1 MRINTRAGQDLG
13 QATMRLRKCLGLAVL
28 ASWVPLMASDY
39 LTEGNDPG
47 RTGWMKDEKVFTLAN
62 VKDLKLLWKVELES
76 QPREMHNLFSPLI
89 AGRVMT
95 ARGPREI
102 AIVAGISDDLF
113 GIDVAS
119 GELTIRVFLVVALC
133 CASFQGQ
140 EIQPDQKER
149 VDAAVPRRAQAKPK
163 QPRRMLVTN
172 LSMRDGKPVRGSSAG
187 TIPVGNYAI
196 QQIGKVTG
204 AYEAVFNDDIEM
216 FRPANIK
223 QFDAICFNNTLGVLF
238 DDPELRAS
246 LLGFVESGKGFVGIH
261 DAIATFVQY
270 PKYDQ
275 WPEFGRMI
283 GGTENGGHPWNG
295 EVMTMKVED
304 PGNPINAAFG
314 GQDFQIADQ
323 AFQLQEPVLRDRM
336 HVLLR
341 IDAEKTGP
349 ARRILP
355 VRKQDMDF
363 PMSWIRRQGKGR
375 VFYTGLGHGPD
386 VFSNPRMLEHLLA
399 GIQYA
404 LGDLAADDAP
414 GSSRG
419 R

>member
-1 MRINTRAGQDLG
+1 MGTRSFV
-13 QATMRLRKCLGLAVL
+13 TRLCLVIVL
-28 ASWVPLMASDY
+28 WSAS
-39 LTEGNDPG
+39 
-47 RTGWMKDEKVFTLAN
+47 
-62 VKDLKLLWKVELES
+62 
-76 QPREMHNLFSPLI
+76 I
-89 AGRVMT
+89 
-95 ARGPREI
+95 
-102 AIVAGISDDLF
+102 
-113 GIDVAS
+113 
-119 GELTIRVFLVVALC
+119 
-133 CASFQGQ
+133 QGQ
-140 EIQPDQKER
+140 ELAPDQKDR
-149 VDAAVPRRAQAKPK
+149 VDAAVPRKASVTPT
-163 QPRRMLVTN
+163 QPRRMLVSN
-172 LSMRDGKPVRGSSAG
+172 LSIRDGKPVRGSSAAA
-187 TIPVGNYAI
+187 IPVGNYAI
-196 QQIGKVTG
+196 QRMGAVTG

-238 DDPELRAS
+238 DDRELRAS
-246 LLGFVESGKGFVGIH
+246 LLDFIERGKGFVGIH

-275 WPEFGRMI
+275 WPEFGRML

-314 GQDFQIADQ
+314 GKDFQIADQ
-323 AFQLQEPVLRDRM
+323 AFQLQEPVLRDHM

-341 IDAEKTGP
+341 IDAERTGP

-363 PMSWIRRQGKGR
+363 PMSWIRRHGKGR
-375 VFYTGLGHGPD
+375 VFYTGFGHGPD
-386 VFSNPRMLEHLLA
+386 VFSNPQMLQHLLA

-414 GSSRG
+414 DGTER

>member
-1 MRINTRAGQDLG
+1 MSASASAGFN
-13 QATMRLRKCLGLAVL
+13 R
-28 ASWVPLMASDY
+28 
-39 LTEGNDPG
+39 
-47 RTGWMKDEKVFTLAN
+47 
-62 VKDLKLLWKVELES
+62 
-76 QPREMHNLFSPLI
+76 
-89 AGRVMT
+89 
-95 ARGPREI
+95 
-102 AIVAGISDDLF
+102 
-113 GIDVAS
+113 
-119 GELTIRVFLVVALC
+119 FLVLRVCLFVALC

-140 EIQPDQKER
+140 EIQPDQR
-149 VDAAVPRRAQAKPK
+149 DRIDAAVPRKAQARPK

-172 LSMRDGKPVRGSSAG
+172 LSMRDGKPARGSSAG

-196 QQIGKVTG
+196 QQMGKVTG

-275 WPEFGRMI
+275 WPEFGRML

-304 PGNPINAAFG
+304 PGNPITAAFEG
-314 GQDFQIADQ
+314 KDFQIADQ
-323 AFQLQEPVLRDRM
+323 AFQLQEPVLRDHM

-341 IDAEKTGP
+341 IDPEKTGP

-375 VFYTGLGHGPD
+375 VFYSGLGHGPD
-386 VFSNPRMLEHLLA
+386 VFSNAQMLAHLLA

-414 GSSRG
+414 DSTRG

>member
-1 MRINTRAGQDLG
+1 MFNR
-13 QATMRLRKCLGLAVL
+13 
-28 ASWVPLMASDY
+28 
-39 LTEGNDPG
+39 
-47 RTGWMKDEKVFTLAN
+47 
-62 VKDLKLLWKVELES
+62 
-76 QPREMHNLFSPLI
+76 
-89 AGRVMT
+89 
-95 ARGPREI
+95 
-102 AIVAGISDDLF
+102 
-113 GIDVAS
+113 
-119 GELTIRVFLVVALC
+119 FLVVRVCLFLVLC

-140 EIQPDQKER
+140 EIQPDQKAR
-149 VDAAVPRRAQAKPK
+149 IDAAVPRKSQAKPK
-163 QPRRMLVTN
+163 QPRRLLVTN
-172 LSMRDGKPVRGSSAG
+172 LSMRDGKPARGSSAG
-187 TIPVGNYAI
+187 TIPIGNYAI
-196 QQIGKVTG
+196 QQMGKVTG

-275 WPEFGRMI
+275 WPEFGRML

-304 PGNPINAAFG
+304 PGNPINAAFA

-323 AFQLQEPVLRDRM
+323 AFQLQEPVLRDRL

-341 IDAEKTGP
+341 IDPGKTGP

-355 VRKQDMDF
+355 VRQQDMDF

-386 VFSNPRMLEHLLA
+386 VFSNARMLEHLLA
-399 GIQYA
+399 GHPVCA
-404 LGDLAADDAP
+404 
-414 GSSRG
+414 G
-419 R
+419 RSGG

>member
-1 MRINTRAGQDLG
+1 
-13 QATMRLRKCLGLAVL
+13 
-28 ASWVPLMASDY
+28 
-39 LTEGNDPG
+39 
-47 RTGWMKDEKVFTLAN
+47 
-62 VKDLKLLWKVELES
+62 
-76 QPREMHNLFSPLI
+76 
-89 AGRVMT
+89 
-95 ARGPREI
+95 
-102 AIVAGISDDLF
+102 
-113 GIDVAS
+113 
-119 GELTIRVFLVVALC
+119 
-133 CASFQGQ
+133 
-140 EIQPDQKER
+140 
-149 VDAAVPRRAQAKPK
+149 
-163 QPRRMLVTN
+163 MLVTN
-172 LSMRDGKPVRGSSAG
+172 LSMRDGKPVRGSSAA
-187 TIPVGNYAI
+187 TIPAGNYAI
-196 QQIGKVTG
+196 QQMGKVTG
-204 AYEAVFNDDIEM
+204 AYEAVFSDDIEM

-246 LLGFVESGKGFVGIH
+246 LLGFVDSGKGVVGIH

-314 GQDFQIADQ
+314 GKDFQIADQ
-323 AFQLQEPVLRDRM
+323 AFQLQEPVLRDRL

-355 VRKQDMDF
+355 ARKEDMDF

-375 VFYTGLGHGPD
+375 VFYSGLGHGPD
-386 VFSNPRMLEHLLA
+386 VFSNPQMLQHLLA

-404 LGDLAADDAP
+404 LGDLPADDAP
-414 GSSRG
+414 DSTRK

>member
-1 MRINTRAGQDLG
+1 
-13 QATMRLRKCLGLAVL
+13 
-28 ASWVPLMASDY
+28 
-39 LTEGNDPG
+39 
-47 RTGWMKDEKVFTLAN
+47 
-62 VKDLKLLWKVELES
+62 
-76 QPREMHNLFSPLI
+76 
-89 AGRVMT
+89 
-95 ARGPREI
+95 
-102 AIVAGISDDLF
+102 
-113 GIDVAS
+113 
-119 GELTIRVFLVVALC
+119 
-133 CASFQGQ
+133 
-140 EIQPDQKER
+140 
-149 VDAAVPRRAQAKPK
+149 
-163 QPRRMLVTN
+163 
-172 LSMRDGKPVRGSSAG
+172 
-187 TIPVGNYAI
+187 VGNYAI
-196 QQIGKVTG
+196 QQMGKATG
-204 AYEAVFNDDIEM
+204 AYQAVFNDDIEM
-216 FRPANIK
+216 FRPANIE

-246 LLGFVESGKGFVGIH
+246 LLGFVERGKGFVGIH

-349 ARRILP
+349 ARRILA

-386 VFSNPRMLEHLLA
+386 VFWNAQLLEHLLA

-414 GSSRG
+414 DSTRG